1 METEVRIRPAV
12 PADRRAVEEVVEA
25 AYGPWAEVIGVRP
38 LPMTADYAALIAAGR
53 VHVTAP
59 ALDALIVLV
68 PEPDAL
74 YVDNVAVA
82 PAAQGRGL
90 GRALLAFAEDEA
102 RAAGLP
108 ALRLITNEKMT
119 GNIALYGRLGYAETG
134 REDIGGR
141 NVVHMRKPL
150 PPA

>member
-25 AYGPWAEVIGVRP
+25 AYAPWAEVIGVRP
-38 LPMTADYAALIAAGR
+38 LPMVADYAALIAAGR

-82 PAAQGRGL
+82 PAAQGRGSAARSWRSPRTR
-90 GRALLAFAEDEA
+90 RA
-102 RAAGLP
+102 
-108 ALRLITNEKMT
+108 
-119 GNIALYGRLGYAETG
+119 
-134 REDIGGR
+134 
-141 NVVHMRKPL
+141 
-150 PPA
+150 PPDSPPCGSSPTRR